1 MSKFYDELESG
12 FSETVA
18 NRRYLHQ
25 HPELSFQES
34 KTARFIVDQLTAL
47 GIEIRENVGGNGVVG
62 LIKGGHAGRTI
73 AFRADFDALPIHD
86 EKTSEY
92 KSTVPGVM
100 HACGHDGHTASL
112 LAFAKVTQNNRE
124 QLHGNV
130 VLIFQHAEEKPPG
143 GAKFMIEDG
152 ALDGVDYV
160 FGAHVATDIPFGK
173 IATRVG
179 PTMASVDAFKIK
191 IVGRG
196 GHGARPHETL
206 DSITVGSGLISHLQQ
221 IVSRRINPI
230 EPAVVTIGSFHAGNA
245 FNIIADSAELE
256 GTVRTLNKEVREKI
270 EKEIRAILE
279 GVKIADHV
287 DYELEYLNGYPVLI
301 NHENEAT
308 LIERLIKENISQD
321 AFAVKEQTLGAEDFA
336 YYLQHCPGAY
346 FFVGARNE
354 NESTHYPH
362 HHPKFDFDERA
373 LLGIGRV
380 FLELVN
386 YYLLDVEA

>member
-1 MSKFYDELESG
+1 MTKFYDELESN
-12 FSETVA
+12 FSETVV

-34 KTARFIVDQLTAL
+34 ETARFIADKLKAL
-47 GIEIRENVGGNGVVG
+47 GIEIRENVGGNGIVG
-62 LIKGGHAGRTI
+62 LIKGGHAGKTI

-86 EKTSEY
+86 EKTSDY

-112 LAFAKVTQNNRE
+112 LAFAKVVQNNRE

-160 FGAHVATDIPFGK
+160 FGAHVATAIPYGK

-179 PTMASVDAFKIK
+179 ATMASVDAFKIK
-191 IVGRG
+191 IIGRG
-196 GHGARPHETL
+196 GHGAHPHETL
-206 DSITVGSGLISHLQQ
+206 DSITVGSQLISHLQQ

-245 FNIIADSAELE
+245 FNVIADSAELE
-256 GTVRTLNKEVREKI
+256 GTVRALNADVREQI

-279 GVKIADHV
+279 GMKIADHV
-287 DYELEYLNGYPVLI
+287 DYELEYLHGYPVLV
-301 NHENEAT
+301 NHEKEAT
-308 LIERLIKENISQD
+308 LIERLVKENISPD
-321 AFAVKEQTLGAEDFA
+321 AFVVKEQALGAEDFA
-336 YYLQHCPGAY
+336 YFLEHCPGAY
-346 FFVGARNE
+346 FNVGARNE
-354 NESTHYPH
+354 DESTHFPH
-362 HHPKFDFDERA
+362 HHPKFDFDERS

-386 YYLLDVEA
+386 YYLIEEAV